1 MRDRPAQRAK
11 KRIGAKVGAAMR
23 SLTNDQDP
31 VGSTAVRSTRVFL
44 IDDDHSVRRSV
55 SRLLK
60 AAGFEV
66 EAFESGPAFLKKP
79 PHRGDHCLVV
89 DVRMPGMSAV
99 ELLETLRTSGH
110 YSPIVFITAHGT
122 DEIRRDLPGET
133 VLTKPI
139 EADVLIAAI
148 DAAVFRSRGGQY
160 APSARK

>member
-1 MRDRPAQRAK
+1 
-11 KRIGAKVGAAMR
+11 MR
-23 SLTNDQDP
+23 SLRADE
-31 VGSTAVRSTRVFL
+31 GSFESMAVRDTRVFV

-60 AAGFEV
+60 AAGFQV
-66 EAFESGPAFLKKP
+66 EAYESGPAFLKKTP
-79 PHRGDHCLVV
+79 PRGDHCLVV
-89 DVRMPGMSAV
+89 DVRMPGMSAL
-99 ELLETLRTSGH
+99 ELLESLRMAGR

-148 DAAVFRSRGGQY
+148 DSAVYRARAAQI
-160 APSARK
+160 APSMRK